1 MDEVRPVRRR
11 TINKGGGGGKK
22 RRKKRV
28 QRLRSKK
35 ES

>member
-11 TINKGGGGGKK
+11 TINKGGGGKK

-28 QRLRSKK
+28 QRLRSKN

>member
-11 TINKGGGGGKK
+11 TINKGGGGKK